1 MGRHKRNENQ
11 QMAPQILC
19 KPKNRKQAR
28 LLKAIQENDIVFAV
42 GAAGAGKSHIAV
54 SYGLQ
59 CLFEGKVSKLILV
72 RPAIE
77 AGENLGYLPGE
88 LLEKM
93 EPYLQPAF
101 SVISKH
107 LGPAGAKQLMGEGRL
122 EISPLA
128 FMRGIT
134 FENAFVILDEAQNT
148 SDEQMEMFLTRLGEN
163 CKMVVCGDH
172 TQSDLRDKRIMGLA
186 RGIELLIDVPG
197 IEVIMFEECD
207 TVRHPLVRI
216 ILSKYKEVRH
226 ETPSIIRPI
235 YQRNSITE
243 KGQTA
248 ILSEPVIKTDASS

>member
-1 MGRHKRNENQ
+1 MVERPINKLGGFMGRRKNNEDQ
-11 QMAPQILC
+11 RAVPQIVC
-19 KPKNRKQAR
+19 KPKNRKQAI

-59 CLFEGKVSKLILV
+59 CLFEEKVSKLVLV

-101 SVISKH
+101 NVIAKY
-107 LGPAGAKQLMGEGRL
+107 LGPMGTRQLMGEGRL

-134 FENAFVILDEAQNT
+134 FENSFVILDEAQNT
-148 SDEQMEMFLTRLGEN
+148 SDEQMKMFLTRLGEN
-163 CKMVVCGDH
+163 SKMVICGDH
-172 TQSDLRDKRIMGLA
+172 TQSDLRDKGSMGLIH
-186 RGIELLIDVPG
+186 GIRLLINVPG
-197 IEVIMFEECD
+197 IEVVVFKEKD
-207 TVRHPLVRI
+207 TVRHPLVQI
-216 ILSKYKEVRH
+216 ILSKYKEIRH
-226 ETPSIIRPI
+226 ETPSIIQSI
-235 YQRNSITE
+235 YESDTNCE
-243 KGQTA
+243 N
-248 ILSEPVIKTDASS
+248 E